1 MGTETSAPKRYDCN
15 FIAGRWLVSADD
27 ARIEVEDPSSERL
40 IALVP
45 AGAPADAD
53 AAVTAATEA
62 LAGWSRTAPAERA
75 GYLDALADALESRA
89 DEVAR
94 LIVSDVGSIW
104 KTALGIQ
111 AALPV
116 AVLRSCAELLAT
128 YEFEEQIGHSRVFK
142 EPVGVV
148 AAITPWN
155 YPLHQITAKVG
166 PALAAGCTIVV
177 KPSEVAPLAAYLL
190 AECVAQ
196 VGLPPGVFNLV
207 SGTGPVVGEA
217 LVTHPGVDAVSF
229 TGSLA
234 AGRRVG
240 ELGARTVKRVVLE
253 LGGKSAN
260 VILPGA
266 DLPKAVKV
274 GIANA
279 FLNQGQTC
287 SAWTRMLVSAE
298 SHHEAVELAGAAA
311 ADYHAGPPLDPATR
325 LGPLVSE
332 QQRKRVLS
340 HIENAERAGA
350 RLVAGG
356 SERPAELA
364 AGHFVQATVFANV
377 RSDMAIAQEEIFGP
391 VLAILPYDSEE
402 DALRIANDSIYG
414 LAGAVWAPSSE
425 AAVQFARRM
434 RTGQVDVNGGRFNPL
449 APFGGYRQSG
459 NGREL
464 GRYGL
469 EEFLQPKAVQV

>member
-1 MGTETSAPKRYDCN
+1 MDTERVAPRRYDCN
-15 FIAGRWLVSADD
+15 FIAGRWLASADD
-27 ARIEVEDPSSERL
+27 ARIEVEDPNSERVT
-40 IALVP
+40 ALVP
-45 AGAPADAD
+45 AGDPADVD
-53 AAVTAATEA
+53 AAATAAAEA
-62 LAGWSRTAPAERA
+62 LEGWSRTSPAERG
-75 GYLDALADALESRA
+75 GYLRALADALESRA

-116 AVLRSCAELLAT
+116 TDLRSCAELLLT
-128 YEFEEQIGHSRVFK
+128 YEFEEQIGNSRVFK

-177 KPSEVAPLAAYLL
+177 KPSEVAPLTAYLL
-190 AECVAQ
+190 ADCVAQ

-217 LVTHPGVDAVSF
+217 LVTHPAVDAVSF

-240 ELGARTVKRVVLE
+240 ELAARSVKRVVLE

-266 DLPKAVKV
+266 DLAKAVKIGV
-274 GIANA
+274 ANA

-287 SAWTRMLVSAE
+287 SAWTRMLVPAD
-298 SHHEAVELAGAAA
+298 SHEEATELAAA
-311 ADYHAGPPLDPATR
+311 AAATYQPGPPLDPATR

-332 QQRKRVLS
+332 RQRERVLS
-340 HIENAERAGA
+340 HIEGAAREGA

-356 SERPAELA
+356 LERPAELET
-364 AGHFVQATVFANV
+364 GHFVQATVFAGV
-377 RSDMAIAQEEIFGP
+377 RSDMAIAQEEVFGP

-402 DALRIANDSIYG
+402 DAVRIANDSIYG
-414 LAGAVWAPSSE
+414 LSGAVWADSTE

-434 RTGQVDVNGGRFNPL
+434 RTGQVDVNGGRYNPL
-449 APFGGYRQSG
+449 APFGGYKQSG

-464 GRYGL
+464 GRHGL

>member
-15 FIAGRWLVSADD
+15 FIGGRWLASADD
-27 ARIEVEDPSSERL
+27 ARIDVEDPSSERL

-45 AGAPADAD
+45 AGAHADAD
-53 AAVTAATEA
+53 AAVAAAAEA
-62 LAGWSRTAPAERA
+62 LVGWSRTSPAERA
-75 GYLDALADALESRA
+75 GYLHALADALESRA

-104 KTALGIQ
+104 KTALGVQ

-116 AVLRSCAELLAT
+116 TNLRSCAELLAT
-128 YEFEEQIGHSRVFK
+128 YEFEEQIGNSRVFK

-177 KPSEVAPLAAYLL
+177 KPSEVAPLTAYLL

-196 VGLPPGVFNLV
+196 VGLPRGVFNLV

-217 LVTHPGVDAVSF
+217 LVTHPDVDAVSF

-266 DLPKAVKV
+266 DLAKAVKV

-298 SHHEAVELAGAAA
+298 SHAEAVELAGAAA
-311 ADYHAGPPLDPATR
+311 DAYRPGPPLDPATR
-325 LGPLVSE
+325 LGPLVSG
-332 QQRKRVLS
+332 QQRMRVLS
-340 HIENAERAGA
+340 HIESAERGGA

-364 AGHFVQATVFANV
+364 AGHFVQATVFADV
-377 RSDMAIAQEEIFGP
+377 RSNMAIAQEEIFGP
-391 VLAILPYDSEE
+391 VLAILPYDNEE

-414 LAGAVWAPSSE
+414 LAGAVWAHSSE

-434 RTGQVDVNGGRFNPL
+434 RTGQVDVNGARFNPL
-449 APFGGYRQSG
+449 APFGGYKQSG

>member
-1 MGTETSAPKRYDCN
+1 MGTEASAPKHYDRN
-15 FIAGRWLVSADD
+15 FIGGEWVSCADD
-27 ARIEVEDPSSERL
+27 ARIEVEDPSTERL
-40 IALVP
+40 IALIP
-45 AGAPADAD
+45 AGAKADAD
-53 AAVTAATEA
+53 RAVTAAAEA
-62 LAGWSRTAPAERA
+62 LDSWSRTSPAERA
-75 GYLDALADALESRA
+75 GYLHALADALESRA
-89 DEVAR
+89 EEVAH
-94 LIVSDVGSIW
+94 LIVADVGSVW

-116 AVLRSCAELLAT
+116 TDLRSCAELLST
-128 YEFEEQIGHSRVFK
+128 YAFEEQIGNSQVVK

-166 PALAAGCTIVV
+166 AALAAGCTIVV
-177 KPSEVAPLAAYLL
+177 KPSEVAPLSAYVL
-190 AECVAQ
+190 ADCVAE
-196 VGLPPGVFNLV
+196 VGLPPGAFNLV
-207 SGTGPVVGEA
+207 SGTGPVIGEA
-217 LVTHPGVDAVSF
+217 LVTHPDVDAVSF

-240 ELGARTVKRVVLE
+240 ELAAQTVKRVVLE

-266 DLPKAVKV
+266 DLAKAVKV
-274 GIANA
+274 GVANA

-287 SAWTRMLVSAE
+287 SAWTRMLVPAQ
-298 SHHEAVELAGAAA
+298 SHDEAAALAGAAA
-311 ADYHAGPPLDPATR
+311 STYRPGAPLDPATR

-332 QQRKRVLS
+332 RQRERVLG
-340 HIENAERAGA
+340 HIESAAREGA

-356 SERPAELA
+356 SERPAELPT
-364 AGHFVQATVFANV
+364 GHFVQATVFADV

-391 VLAILPYDSEE
+391 VLAILPYDGED

-414 LAGAVWAPSSE
+414 LAGAVWAHSSE

-434 RTGQVDVNGGRFNPL
+434 RTGQVDINGGRYNPL
-449 APFGGYRQSG
+449 APFGGYKQSG

-469 EEFLQPKAVQV
+469 EEFLQPKAIQV

>member
-1 MGTETSAPKRYDCN
+1 MATEAGAPKRYDHN
-15 FIAGRWLVSADD
+15 FIAGRWVTAADD
-27 ARIEVEDPSSERL
+27 ARIEVQDPTSERL

-45 AGAPADAD
+45 AGAPADVD
-53 AAVTAATEA
+53 HAVTAATEA
-62 LAGWSRTAPAERA
+62 LDSWGRTSPAERA
-75 GYLDALADALESRA
+75 GYLEALADAIESRA
-89 DEVAR
+89 EEVAR

-116 AVLRSCAELLAT
+116 TNLRSYAELLSD
-128 YEFEEQIGHSRVFK
+128 YGFEEQIGNSRVFR

-177 KPSEVAPLAAYLL
+177 KPSEVAPLTAYLL

-207 SGTGPVVGEA
+207 CGTGPVVGEA
-217 LVTHPGVDAVSF
+217 LVTHPDVDAVSF
-229 TGSLA
+229 TGSLT

-240 ELGARTVKRVVLE
+240 ELGARAVKRVVLE

-266 DLPKAVKV
+266 DLAKAVKV
-274 GIANA
+274 GVANA

-298 SHHEAVELAGAAA
+298 SHDEAVELAGAAA
-311 ADYHAGPPLDPATR
+311 AAYRPGPPLDPATR

-340 HIENAERAGA
+340 HIENAERDGA

-356 SERPAELA
+356 SERPAEFET
-364 AGHFVQATVFANV
+364 GHFVQATVFADV

-391 VLAILPYDSEE
+391 VLAILPYESEE
-402 DALRIANDSIYG
+402 DAVRIANDSIYG
-414 LAGAVWAPSSE
+414 LAGAVWADSTE

-434 RTGQVDVNGGRFNPL
+434 RTGQVDVNGGRYNPL
-449 APFGGYRQSG
+449 APFGGYKQSG

-464 GRYGL
+464 GRYGF

>member
-15 FIAGRWLVSADD
+15 FIGGRWLVSADD

-53 AAVTAATEA
+53 AAVTAAAEA
-62 LAGWSRTAPAERA
+62 LDGWSRTSPAERA
-75 GYLDALADALESRA
+75 GYLHALADALESRA

-116 AVLRSCAELLAT
+116 AVLRSCAELLST
-128 YEFEEQIGHSRVFK
+128 YEFEEQIGNSRVFK

-155 YPLHQITAKVG
+155 YPLHQVTAKVG

-177 KPSEVAPLAAYLL
+177 KPSEVAPLTAYLL

-217 LVTHPGVDAVSF
+217 LVTHSAVDAVSF

-266 DLPKAVKV
+266 DLAKAVKV
-274 GIANA
+274 GVANA

-298 SHHEAVELAGAAA
+298 SHDEAVELAGAAA
-311 ADYHAGPPLDPATR
+311 AAYQLGPPLDPATR

-356 SERPAELA
+356 SERPGELA
-364 AGHFVQATVFANV
+364 AGHFVQATVFADV

-391 VLAILPYDSEE
+391 VLAILPYDGEE

-414 LAGAVWAPSSE
+414 LSGAVWAPSSE

-434 RTGQVDVNGGRFNPL
+434 RTGQVDINGGRFNPL
-449 APFGGYRQSG
+449 APFGGYKQSG

-469 EEFLQPKAVQV
+469 EEFLQPKSVQL

>member
-1 MGTETSAPKRYDCN
+1 MGAETSPPKRYDHN
-15 FIAGRWLVSADD
+15 FLGGRWLVSAGD
-27 ARIEVEDPSSERL
+27 ARIEVEDPNSERVT
-40 IALVP
+40 ALVP
-45 AGAPADAD
+45 AGDPADVD
-53 AAVTAATEA
+53 AAATAAAEA
-62 LAGWSRTAPAERA
+62 LEGWSRTSPAERA
-75 GYLDALADALESRA
+75 GYLRALADALESRA

-116 AVLRSCAELLAT
+116 TDLRSCAELLAT
-128 YEFEEQIGHSRVFK
+128 YPFEEQIGNSRVFK

-177 KPSEVAPLAAYLL
+177 KPSEVAPLTAYLL
-190 AECVAQ
+190 ADCVAQ

-217 LVTHPGVDAVSF
+217 LVTHPAVDAVSF

-240 ELGARTVKRVVLE
+240 ELAARSVKRVVLE

-266 DLPKAVKV
+266 DLAKAVKIGV
-274 GIANA
+274 ANA

-287 SAWTRMLVSAE
+287 SAWTRMLVPAD
-298 SHHEAVELAGAAA
+298 SHEEATELA
-311 ADYHAGPPLDPATR
+311 
-325 LGPLVSE
+325 
-332 QQRKRVLS
+332 
-340 HIENAERAGA
+340 
-350 RLVAGG
+350 
-356 SERPAELA
+356 
-364 AGHFVQATVFANV
+364 
-377 RSDMAIAQEEIFGP
+377 
-391 VLAILPYDSEE
+391 
-402 DALRIANDSIYG
+402 
-414 LAGAVWAPSSE
+414 
-425 AAVQFARRM
+425 
-434 RTGQVDVNGGRFNPL
+434 
-449 APFGGYRQSG
+449 
-459 NGREL
+459 
-464 GRYGL
+464 
-469 EEFLQPKAVQV
+469 